1 MSVGTQCFSLAFYRQ
16 KLPFFLEST
25 LNSYYTETNPK
36 LLCAFHTDGSN
47 TGFSSVHR
55 SAVKSEWNALFFFP
69 FLFSSFIFHPA
80 TEILPNM
87 LCSTHLGMQI
97 GKRDMMHKTKRK
109 QERNKY
115 ESSGR
120 RWQTVSSPVLQGLTW
135 VANWASQAFYE
146 THVKCVSVP
155 LNSC

>member
-1 MSVGTQCFSLAFYRQ
+1 MFVGTQCFSLAFYRQ
-16 KLPFFLEST
+16 KLSFFLEST

-55 SAVKSEWNALFFFP
+55 SAVKSEWNAVFFFP
-69 FLFSSFIFHPA
+69 FLFSSSFCHPA

-109 QERNKY
+109 KTRQEQVWVVRTSTAKNFQPRLAGLDLSGKLSVTSLLRN
-115 ESSGR
+115 
-120 RWQTVSSPVLQGLTW
+120 T
-135 VANWASQAFYE
+135 
-146 THVKCVSVP
+146 C
-155 LNSC
+155 

>member
-1 MSVGTQCFSLAFYRQ
+1 MFVGTQCFSLAFYRQ
-16 KLPFFLEST
+16 KLSFFLEST

-55 SAVKSEWNALFFFP
+55 SAVKSEWNAVFFFP
-69 FLFSSFIFHPA
+69 FLFSSSFCHPA

-109 QERNKY
+109 KTRQEQVWVVRT
-115 ESSGR
+115 S
-120 RWQTVSSPVLQGLTW
+120 TATW

>member
-1 MSVGTQCFSLAFYRQ
+1 MFVGTQCFSLAFYRQ
-16 KLPFFLEST
+16 TLPFFLEST

-36 LLCAFHTDGSN
+36 LLCAFHTDGLN

-55 SAVKSEWNALFFFP
+55 SAVKSEWNAVFFFP
-69 FLFSSFIFHPA
+69 FLFSSFFVHPA
-80 TEILPNM
+80 TKILANM

-97 GKRDMMHKTKRK
+97 GKRDMMHQTKRK
-109 QERNKY
+109 QGRNKY

-120 RWQTVSSPVLQGLTW
+120 RWQTVSSPVQQGLTW
-135 VANWASQAFYE
+135 VAHWASQAFYE

>member
-1 MSVGTQCFSLAFYRQ
+1 MFQLGF
-16 KLPFFLEST
+16 LPSKVTFFLEST

-55 SAVKSEWNALFFFP
+55 SAVKSEWNAMFFFP
-69 FLFSSFIFHPA
+69 FLFSYFIFQPA

-87 LCSTHLGMQI
+87 LCRTHLGMQI